1 MRIAH
6 SGIPCGDPQWSVP
19 MVIGLYGLA
28 QYVSGVMAQNR
39 ILSLSGSAAMAST
52 LPAVLL
58 MQTPYIVLLGSA
70 VAALCVLLPGL
81 LLMRNE
87 PSETV

>member
-1 MRIAH
+1 M
-6 SGIPCGDPQWSVP
+6 WSVP

-28 QYVSGVMAQNR
+28 QFVSGEMAQNR
-39 ILSLSGSAAMAST
+39 VLSISGTAAIAST
-52 LPAVLL
+52 VPAVLL
-58 MQTPYIVLLGSA
+58 MNTPYIVLLGSA
-70 VAALCVLLPGL
+70 VAAICVFLPGM